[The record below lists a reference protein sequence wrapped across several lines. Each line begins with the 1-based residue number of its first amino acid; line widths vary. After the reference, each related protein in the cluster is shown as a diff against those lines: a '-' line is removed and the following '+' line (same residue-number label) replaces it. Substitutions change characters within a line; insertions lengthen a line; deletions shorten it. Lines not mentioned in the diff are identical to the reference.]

1 MILYGDIETYSE
13 IDLKQVGAQCY
24 ARHPSTELTL
34 FAWAVG
40 EGPVQVWD
48 CTAGNMPVALGDAIR
63 DADEYVFHNANFDRT
78 VLLNNEGFKWHMSS
92 RGSYM
97 RPEKFHCTMIR
108 AMAHGLPGALGTL
121 GELYG
126 LEGDEAK
133 DKDGR
138 RLVLKF
144 CKPDK
149 KGVRHTRE
157 TDPEDWAKF
166 VSYAGRDVTA
176 MRHLYKRLPR
186 LNTDLPAEKV
196 LIDLDRRIND
206 RGLYIDMD
214 LVRGAIAAVD
224 REQANLRTRVQEQTD
239 DMVESATK
247 GAQLLAFILE
257 EFGVRLP
264 DLQAST
270 LERRLEDDSIPE
282 PVKELLRIRLEA
294 SRSSTA
300 KYKVLARATTTD
312 NRLRGLLQIYGAQ
325 RTGRFAGRLF
335 QPTNLPRPSEKTERI
350 EQNITAIKS
359 GVLDLI
365 HPAPM
370 KACVNALRGVI
381 IAPPEKKLVVADL
394 SNIEGRMTMWLSGEE
409 WKLQAFRDFD
419 AGTGSDLYVLEYA
432 KAMHVAPEVVIDN
445 KKNGDGSM
453 RQVGKVMSLALQFQG
468 GAAAFLAFAKVY
480 KLDLEALAAQARDVI
495 PSDVLA
501 EATDF
506 YKFAVEKKFH
516 RGMPEHVF
524 AVCESLKRLW
534 RAAHPNVVDF
544 WSGCEN
550 AFRSALNNRGQVYR
564 VGGKIAVK
572 ASGTWLHI
580 RLPSGRALCYPQ
592 AREEASGE
600 LSYMGINQ
608 YTRKWERIKTYGG
621 KLCLAA
627 GTPVL
632 TMNGW
637 TRIENVR
644 PGQYVWDGEEW
655 VEQNGSV
662 LNGRKAPVIK
672 CHGAWMTPDHKVLTT
687 EGWEPAC
694 RARKLARQ
702 PVVCPAIYR
711 LPALPYAPKTDRPRF
726 ANVYD
731 LMNCGPRHRF
741 VVLGDDGPLIVH
753 NCENLTQAAA
763 RDVLAACMV
772 NAEHHGYEIV
782 LTVHD
787 ELVTE
792 APDSD
797 EFNADHLAAIMSDN
811 TGWRQG
817 LPLAAAGYEGYRY
830 RKD

>member
-1 MILYGDIETYSE
+1 MILYGDIETYSA

-24 ARHPSTELTL
+24 ARHPSTEITL

-40 EGPVQVWD
+40 DGPVQAWD

-78 VLLNNEGFKWHMSS
+78 VLLNNEGFKWQMSS

-97 RPEKFHCTMIR
+97 RPEKFHCTMTR

-126 LEGDEAK
+126 LQGDEAK

-149 KGVRHTRE
+149 NGVRHTRE
-157 TDPEDWAKF
+157 TDPEDWARF

-186 LNTDLPAEKV
+186 INTDLLAERE
-196 LIDLDRRIND
+196 LINLDRIIND

-214 LVRGAIAAVD
+214 LVRGAIVAVD
-224 REQANLRTRVQEQTD
+224 EEQARLRGRVQEQTD

-257 EFGVRLP
+257 QFGVRLP

-300 KYKVLARATTTD
+300 KYKVLARATTAD

-325 RTGRFAGRLF
+325 RTGRFSGRLF
-335 QPTNLPRPSEKTERI
+335 QPQNLKRPNEKNSII
-350 EQNITAIKS
+350 EQNIAAIKA
-359 GVLDLI
+359 GVI
-365 HPAPM
+365 EYVTPSVMESCA
-370 KACVNALRGVI
+370 NAIRGAI
-381 IAPPEKKLVVADL
+381 IAPPGKKLVVADL
-394 SNIEGRMTMWLSGEE
+394 SNIEGRVLAWLAGEE

-419 AGTGSDLYVLEYA
+419 AGIGHDLYALAYA
-432 KAMHVAPEVVIDN
+432 KSFGITPEEVMDN
-445 KKNGDGSM
+445 KKNGDGVM
-453 RQVGKVMSLALQFQG
+453 RSTGKVQELALGFQG
-468 GAAAFLAFAKVY
+468 GAAAFLAFANVY
-480 KLDLEALAAQARDVI
+480 RLDLEKLASQAREAI
-495 PSDVLA
+495 PADVLA

-516 RGMPEHVF
+516 KGMPEHIFV
-524 AVCESLKRLW
+524 VCESLKRLW
-534 RAAHPNVVDF
+534 RAAHPHVEDL
-544 WSGCEN
+544 WSACSN
-550 AFRSALNNRGQVYR
+550 AFRACLQTPNVNFPAGPRVVYR
-564 VGGKIAVK
+564 R
-572 ASGTWLHI
+572 SGSWVYA
-580 RLPSGRALCYPQ
+580 RLPSGRVLCYPQ
-592 AREEASGE
+592 AREEPDGT
-600 LSYMGINQ
+600 LTFMGINQ
-608 YTRKWERIKTYGG
+608 YTRKWERIKTFGG
-621 KLCLAA
+621 R
-627 GTPVL
+627 L
-632 TMNGW
+632 T
-637 TRIENVR
+637 EN
-644 PGQYVWDGEEW
+644 
-655 VEQNGSV
+655 
-662 LNGRKAPVIK
+662 
-672 CHGAWMTPDHKVLTT
+672 C
-687 EGWEPAC
+687 C
-694 RARKLARQ
+694 
-702 PVVCPAIYR
+702 
-711 LPALPYAPKTDRPRF
+711 
-726 ANVYD
+726 
-731 LMNCGPRHRF
+731 
-741 VVLGDDGPLIVH
+741 
-753 NCENLTQAAA
+753 QAAA
-763 RDVLAACMV
+763 RDVITASMPV
-772 NAEHHGYEIV
+772 AEQHGYEIV

-792 APDSD
+792 ADDNDFYNP
-797 EFNADHLAAIMSDN
+797 EHLSAIMCDTS
-811 TGWRQG
+811 GWRQG

>member
-24 ARHPSTELTL
+24 ARHPSTEVTL
-34 FAWAVG
+34 FAWAVDD
-40 EGPVQVWD
+40 GPVQVWD

-78 VLLNNEGFKWHMSS
+78 VLLNNEGFKWQMSS

-126 LEGDEAK
+126 LQGDEAK

-149 KGVRHTRE
+149 NGVRHTRE
-157 TDPEDWAKF
+157 TDPEDWARF

-186 LNTDLPAEKV
+186 INTDLPAERE
-196 LIDLDRRIND
+196 LINLDRIIND

-214 LVRGAIAAVD
+214 LVRGAITAVD
-224 REQANLRTRVQEQTD
+224 EEQARLRGRVQEQTD

-257 EFGVRLP
+257 QFGVRLP

-300 KYKVLARATTTD
+300 KYKVLARATTAD

-325 RTGRFAGRLF
+325 RTGRYAGRLF
-335 QPTNLPRPSEKTERI
+335 QPQNLPRPSEKAAVV
-350 EQNITAIKS
+350 EQNIEAVKS

-370 KACVNALRGVI
+370 KACVNALRGTI
-381 IAPPEKKLVVADL
+381 IAPPGKKLVVADL
-394 SNIEGRMTMWLSGEE
+394 SNIEGRVLVWLAGEE
-409 WKLQAFRDFD
+409 WKLQAFREFD
-419 AGTGSDLYVLEYA
+419 HLLLESGDWISPEGLRDAVIAGERLALARDKKGETIHKGHDLYALAYSR
-432 KAMHVAPEVVIDN
+432 AMGVTPEEVMDN

-453 RQVGKVMSLALQFQG
+453 RQIGKVMELALGYGG

-480 KLDLEALAAQARDVI
+480 NLDLEKLAVQARDVI
-495 PSDVLA
+495 PGDVLA
-501 EATDF
+501 EAKDF

-516 RGMPEHVF
+516 RGMPERIFV
-524 AVCESLKRLW
+524 VCESLKRLW

-544 WSGCEN
+544 WHSCEN
-550 AFRSALNNRGQVYR
+550 AFRSAVNTPNVTYR
-564 VGGKIAVK
+564 AGDKIAYRR
-572 ASGTWLHI
+572 SGSWLYA
-580 RLPSGRALCYPQ
+580 RLPSGRVLCYPQ
-592 AREEASGE
+592 PREEADGT
-600 LSYMGINQ
+600 LTYMGINQ
-608 YTRKWERIKTYGG
+608 YTRKWERIQTYFG
-621 KLCLAA
+621 KLAE
-627 GTPVL
+627 
-632 TMNGW
+632 NGD
-637 TRIENVR
+637 
-644 PGQYVWDGEEW
+644 Q
-655 VEQNGSV
+655 
-662 LNGRKAPVIK
+662 
-672 CHGAWMTPDHKVLTT
+672 
-687 EGWEPAC
+687 
-694 RARKLARQ
+694 
-702 PVVCPAIYR
+702 AI
-711 LPALPYAPKTDRPRF
+711 
-726 ANVYD
+726 
-731 LMNCGPRHRF
+731 
-741 VVLGDDGPLIVH
+741 
-753 NCENLTQAAA
+753 A
-763 RDVLAACMV
+763 RDVITASMPV
-772 NAEHHGYEIV
+772 AEHHGYEIV